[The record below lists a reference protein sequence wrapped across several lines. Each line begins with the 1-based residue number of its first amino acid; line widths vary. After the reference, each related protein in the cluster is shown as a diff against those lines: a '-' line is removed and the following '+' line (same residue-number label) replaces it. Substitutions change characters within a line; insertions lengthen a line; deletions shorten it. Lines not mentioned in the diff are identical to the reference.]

1 MTDRLSETTPEAIS
15 DHQPRLVDLTG
26 AAMASCAPQ
35 HAKPA
40 RDWPPVIVPGETIDR
55 EIERLA
61 DLPRPANG
69 QRRVMFVHPSAPD
82 PGRGLT
88 PGVQVTLDVLLPGES
103 TVPVRRNATE
113 VNFCIRGSGTTTVGE
128 RTIRYR
134 RYDAWNHPSY
144 QTYRHV
150 NDGREVSARLT
161 YSNAAL
167 LEMMRVNLVEEDPPV
182 ADPGGAQAAAAEAGG
197 APALE
202 TFTIG
207 EDGAALMPYETLISP
222 PCVPSASLHWPWA
235 VVKENLDKLEALGS
249 SYVGRRLYLLF
260 NPRTG
265 RFNGTTPNF
274 FATLTIRPGGIVD
287 KPHRHVSSAINYYF
301 RGAGYSRVEGRRYEW
316 KAGDLM
322 VSAPGW
328 AVHNHASYEGEPV
341 YELTIQDQPLNIYME
356 SLLWQEELS
365 EPARILGTQQGFSTN
380 RGRH

>member
-1 MTDRLSETTPEAIS
+1 MTEPKPLV
-15 DHQPRLVDLTG
+15 VDLTG
-26 AAMASCAPQ
+26 EPAAPCAPQ
-35 HAKPA
+35 QAKPA
-40 RDWPPVIVPGETIDR
+40 RDWPPVIVSGDMIDR

-69 QRRVMFVHPSAPD
+69 RRRVMFVHPSAPD

-88 PGVQVTLDVLLPGES
+88 PGVQVTLDVLLPGEE
-103 TVPVRRNATE
+103 TVPIRRNATE
-113 VNFCIRGSGTTTVGE
+113 VNFCIRGSGTALVGE
-128 RTIRYR
+128 RRIDYQQ
-134 RYDAWNHPSY
+134 YDAWNHPSY
-144 QTYRHV
+144 QIYRHV
-150 NDGREVSARLT
+150 NSSRELHARLT

-167 LEMMRVNLVEEDPPV
+167 LEMMRVNLVEEDPQDSLS
-182 ADPGGAQAAAAEAGG
+182 AGAEAS
-197 APALE
+197 AEVAESRARLE
-202 TFTIG
+202 TFTVG
-207 EDGAALMPYETLISP
+207 EDGAALMPYETLINP

-235 VVKENLDKLEALGS
+235 MVKENLDRLEALGS
-249 SYVGRRLYLLF
+249 DYVGRRLYLLF
-260 NPRTG
+260 NPRTE

-328 AVHNHASYEGEPV
+328 AVHNHASYDGEPV

-356 SLLWQEELS
+356 SLLWQEDLT
-365 EPARILGTQQGFSTN
+365 EPARILGTQEGFATN
-380 RGRH
+380 RTRG